1 MVKDRTMVKDRVTV
15 VKDRVT
21 VVKDRTMIKDL
32 PAVPVTIWTFGAIN

>member
-1 MVKDRTMVKDRVTV
+1 MLMVAKDMVTM

>member
-1 MVKDRTMVKDRVTV
+1 MLMVVKDMVTMVKDRM
-15 VKDRVT
+15 T

>member
-1 MVKDRTMVKDRVTV
+1 MVAKDMVTM

>member
-1 MVKDRTMVKDRVTV
+1 MVVKDMVTMVKDRM
-15 VKDRVT
+15 T

>member
-1 MVKDRTMVKDRVTV
+1 MLMVVKDMVTM